1 MTLPPAVTIHGL
13 EQARAALAP
22 GLPVTLLSAPFA
34 GVYAGAG
41 WWLAIMAAARDV
53 PRPPHVLDCGTAP
66 GRALEAARAGQGLI
80 VLRAPSAIFDE
91 VRGIAAGY
99 NTTVLAKRPPS
110 LDLGKPGAA
119 RTLEAWLRGALPE
132 DEA

>member
-1 MTLPPAVTIHGL
+1 MNLPRAVTIHGL
-13 EQARAALAP
+13 EQARTALAS

-34 GVYAGAG
+34 GVYAGVG
-41 WWLAIMAAARDV
+41 WWLAVIAAACEL

-80 VLRAPSAIFDE
+80 VLRAPSAIFNE

-99 NTTVLAKRPPS
+99 NTTVLPKRPAS
-110 LDLGKPGAA
+110 LDLAKPGAEQKLA
-119 RTLEAWLRGALPE
+119 AWLLGNLPDE
-132 DEA
+132 DA